1 MPLRSFTDDNDVTW
15 QVWDVRPSQ
24 PDLIERRKIRAEPP
38 SGAEERRAGAGLA
51 TGWLAFE
58 SEHTRRRLAPIP
70 PEWQDASEEQL
81 RAWCAEA
88 RILARRAEWM
98 KPDPQNPA

>member
-24 PDLIERRKIRAEPP
+24 PDLIERRRRAETPP
-38 SGAEERRAGAGLA
+38 AGPERRATPGLV

-58 SEHTRRRLAPIP
+58 SENARRRLAPIP
-70 PEWQDASEEQL
+70 PGWEEASLEQLKTWCVQARDARRVEWQ
-81 RAWCAEA
+81 
-88 RILARRAEWM
+88 
-98 KPDPQNPA
+98 KPDSTEPA